1 MHASSS
7 SKRKWIILVI
17 IMLAVTMLYPFKKTL
32 VPSQSVLVVTRDM
45 HPISNALV
53 RQIWK
58 DYSLERY
65 GHEEDLPTDARGR
78 VTFPTRTIRA
88 PLIWRLLGPL
98 TSIAGQGVHASFGV
112 HTDMFP
118 LPNHGTVVPTEIVQ
132 PKPDEIVYRIEL

>member
-1 MHASSS
+1 
-7 SKRKWIILVI
+7 
-17 IMLAVTMLYPFKKTL
+17 
-32 VPSQSVLVVTRDM
+32 M

-53 RQIWK
+53 RQIWQ

-65 GHEEDLPTDARGR
+65 GHEEDLPTDHHGR
-78 VTFPTRTIRA
+78 VTFPTRKIRA

-112 HTDMFP
+112 HTYMIL
-118 LPNHGTVVPTEIVQ
+118 LPNQGTAVLTETVQ